1 MRKKGILIGININN
15 KINFDESMIEF
26 KNLCQACE
34 IEEVAH
40 IKQNAK
46 KVNSKFYMGSGK
58 IKELRDLIIDI
69 GVDVVVFNNEL
80 SASQIKNIEEE
91 IECRVI
97 DRTTLI
103 LDIFANRAKT
113 REAKLQVEI
122 ARLQYELPK
131 LIDDNE
137 DLGRQGGGAGLKNRG
152 SGETKSELEFRR
164 IKDRIVNLNKELDT
178 VMYQREIQKS
188 KRKKSSIPNVALVG
202 YTNAGKSSVMNVFVE
217 KFINNEDKKVFE
229 KNMLFATLETY
240 VRKIKLPNNKS
251 FLLSDTVGFVGDLP
265 HNLVKAFRSTLEEV
279 CDADLLLHIV
289 DISNPNYENH
299 IKVTNETLR
308 QIGAENIPSIYV
320 FNKSDLIELDQLNH
334 DRIFI
339 SAKKDIGID
348 KLIES
353 ICEQIFAD
361 YINLKIEIPYMQAK
375 MISYIMENEAIVN
388 FEYTDNGV
396 AFDIE
401 CSKVECSKYK
411 EFIIQDRK
419 M

>member
-15 KINFDESMIEF
+15 KINFDESMIEL

-34 IEEVAH
+34 IDEIAQ

-58 IKELRDLIIDI
+58 IKELRDLIIDKD
-69 GVDVVVFNNEL
+69 VDIVVFNNEL
-80 SASQIKNIEEE
+80 SASQIKNIEDE
-91 IECRVI
+91 IECSVI
-97 DRTTLI
+97 DRTALI

-122 ARLQYELPK
+122 ARLQYELPRI
-131 LIDDNE
+131 IDDNE

-152 SGETKSELEFRR
+152 SGETKLELELRR
-164 IKDRIVNLNKELDT
+164 IKDRIVNLNKELET
-178 VMYQREIQKS
+178 VMSQREIQKS

-240 VRKIKLPNNKS
+240 VRNIKLPDNRS

-320 FNKSDLIELDQLNH
+320 FNKSDLIELDELSD
-334 DRIFI
+334 DRILI
-339 SAKKDIGID
+339 SAKNNIGID
-348 KLIES
+348 ELLES
-353 ICEQIFAD
+353 ICKQIFAD
-361 YINLKIEIPYMQAK
+361 YINLKIEVPYIEAK
-375 MISYIMENEAIVN
+375 MISYIMENEAIIN
-388 FEYTDNGV
+388 FEYTENGV
-396 AFDIE
+396 MFHIE
-401 CSKVECSKYK
+401 CSKVEYVKYK
-411 EFIIQDRK
+411 EFII
-419 M
+419 

>member
-15 KINFDESMIEF
+15 KTNFDESMIEL

-34 IEEVAH
+34 IDEIAH

-58 IKELRDLIIDI
+58 IKELRDLIIDKD
-69 GVDVVVFNNEL
+69 VDIVVFNNEL
-80 SASQIKNIEEE
+80 SASQIKNIEDE
-91 IECRVI
+91 IECSVI
-97 DRTTLI
+97 DRTALI

-122 ARLQYELPK
+122 ARLQYELPRI
-131 LIDDNE
+131 IDDNE

-152 SGETKSELEFRR
+152 SGETKLELELRR
-164 IKDRIVNLNKELDT
+164 IKDRIVNLNKELET
-178 VMYQREIQKS
+178 VMSQREIQKS

-240 VRKIKLPNNKS
+240 VRNIKLPDNRS

-320 FNKSDLIELDQLNH
+320 FNKSDLIELDELSD
-334 DRIFI
+334 DRILI
-339 SAKKDIGID
+339 SAKNNIGID
-348 KLIES
+348 ELVES
-353 ICEQIFAD
+353 ICKQIFAD
-361 YINLKIEIPYMQAK
+361 YINLKIEVPYIEAK
-375 MISYIMENEAIVN
+375 MISYIMENEAIIN
-388 FEYTDNGV
+388 FEYTENGV
-396 AFDIE
+396 MFHIE
-401 CSKVECSKYK
+401 CSKVEYVKYK
-411 EFIIQDRK
+411 EFII
-419 M
+419 

>member
-15 KINFDESMIEF
+15 KINFDESMIEL

-34 IEEVAH
+34 IDEIAH

-58 IKELRDLIIDI
+58 IKELRDLIIDKD
-69 GVDVVVFNNEL
+69 VDVVVFNNEL
-80 SASQIKNIEEE
+80 SASQIKNIEDE
-91 IECRVI
+91 IECSVI
-97 DRTTLI
+97 DRTALI

-122 ARLQYELPK
+122 ARLQYELPR

-152 SGETKSELEFRR
+152 SGETKLELELRR
-164 IKDRIVNLNKELDT
+164 IKDRIVNLNKELET
-178 VMYQREIQKS
+178 VMSQREIQKS
-188 KRKKSSIPNVALVG
+188 KRKKSSTPNVALVG

-240 VRKIKLPNNKS
+240 VRNIKLPDNRS

-320 FNKSDLIELDQLNH
+320 FNKSDLIELDELSD
-334 DRIFI
+334 DRILI
-339 SAKKDIGID
+339 SAKNNIGID
-348 KLIES
+348 ELLES
-353 ICEQIFAD
+353 ICKQIFAD
-361 YINLKIEIPYMQAK
+361 YINLKIEVPYIEAK
-375 MISYIMENEAIVN
+375 MISYIMENEAIIN
-388 FEYTDNGV
+388 FEYTENGV
-396 AFDIE
+396 MFHIE
-401 CSKVECSKYK
+401 CSKVEYVKYK
-411 EFIIQDRK
+411 EFII
-419 M
+419 

>member
-1 MRKKGILIGININN
+1 MNMRKKGILIGININN
-15 KINFDESMIEF
+15 KINFDESMIEL

-34 IEEVAH
+34 IDEIAQ

-58 IKELRDLIIDI
+58 IKELRDLIIDKD
-69 GVDVVVFNNEL
+69 VDIVVFNNEL
-80 SASQIKNIEEE
+80 SASQIKNIEDE
-91 IECRVI
+91 IECSVI
-97 DRTTLI
+97 DRTALI

-122 ARLQYELPK
+122 ARLQYELPRI
-131 LIDDNE
+131 IDDNE

-152 SGETKSELEFRR
+152 SGETKLELELRR
-164 IKDRIVNLNKELDT
+164 IKDRIVNLNKELET
-178 VMYQREIQKS
+178 VMSQREIQKS

-240 VRKIKLPNNKS
+240 VRNIKLPDNRS

-320 FNKSDLIELDQLNH
+320 FNKSDLIELDELSD
-334 DRIFI
+334 DRILI
-339 SAKKDIGID
+339 SAKNNIGID
-348 KLIES
+348 ELVES
-353 ICEQIFAD
+353 ICKQIFAD
-361 YINLKIEIPYMQAK
+361 YINLKIEVPYIEAK
-375 MISYIMENEAIVN
+375 MISYIMENEAIIN
-388 FEYTDNGV
+388 FEYTENGV
-396 AFDIE
+396 MFHIE
-401 CSKVECSKYK
+401 CSKVEYVKYK
-411 EFIIQDRK
+411 EFII
-419 M
+419 

>member
-15 KINFDESMIEF
+15 KTNFDESMIEL

-34 IEEVAH
+34 IDEIAH

-58 IKELRDLIIDI
+58 IKELRDLIIDKD
-69 GVDVVVFNNEL
+69 VDVVVFNNEL
-80 SASQIKNIEEE
+80 SASQIKNIEDE
-91 IECRVI
+91 IECSVI
-97 DRTTLI
+97 DRTALI

-122 ARLQYELPK
+122 ARLQYELPRI
-131 LIDDNE
+131 IDDNE

-152 SGETKSELEFRR
+152 SGETKLELELRR
-164 IKDRIVNLNKELDT
+164 IKDRIVNLNKELET
-178 VMYQREIQKS
+178 VMSQREIQKS
-188 KRKKSSIPNVALVG
+188 KRKKSSTPNVALVG

-240 VRKIKLPNNKS
+240 VRNIKLPDNRS

-320 FNKSDLIELDQLNH
+320 FNKSDLIELDELSD
-334 DRIFI
+334 DRILI
-339 SAKKDIGID
+339 SAKNNIGID
-348 KLIES
+348 ELVES
-353 ICEQIFAD
+353 ICKQIFAD
-361 YINLKIEIPYMQAK
+361 YINLKIEVPYIEAK
-375 MISYIMENEAIVN
+375 MISYIMENEAIIN
-388 FEYTDNGV
+388 FEYTENGV
-396 AFDIE
+396 MFHIE
-401 CSKVECSKYK
+401 CSKVEYVKYK
-411 EFIIQDRK
+411 EFII
-419 M
+419 

>member
-15 KINFDESMIEF
+15 KINFDESMIEL

-34 IEEVAH
+34 IDEIAH

-58 IKELRDLIIDI
+58 IKELRDLIIDKD
-69 GVDVVVFNNEL
+69 VDVVVFNNEL
-80 SASQIKNIEEE
+80 SASQIKNIEDE
-91 IECRVI
+91 IECSVI
-97 DRTTLI
+97 DRTALI

-122 ARLQYELPK
+122 ARLQYELPRI
-131 LIDDNE
+131 IDDNE

-152 SGETKSELEFRR
+152 SGETKLELELRR
-164 IKDRIVNLNKELDT
+164 IKDRIVNLNKELET
-178 VMYQREIQKS
+178 VMSQREIQKS

-240 VRKIKLPNNKS
+240 VRNIKLPDNRS

-320 FNKSDLIELDQLNH
+320 FNKSDLIELDELSD
-334 DRIFI
+334 DRILI
-339 SAKKDIGID
+339 SAKNNIGID
-348 KLIES
+348 ELVES
-353 ICEQIFAD
+353 ICKQIFAD
-361 YINLKIEIPYMQAK
+361 YINLKIEVPYIEAK
-375 MISYIMENEAIVN
+375 MISYIMENEAIIN
-388 FEYTDNGV
+388 FEYTENGV
-396 AFDIE
+396 MFHIE
-401 CSKVECSKYK
+401 CSKVEYVKYK
-411 EFIIQDRK
+411 EFII
-419 M
+419 

>member
-15 KINFDESMIEF
+15 KTNFDESMIEL

-34 IEEVAH
+34 IDEIAH

-58 IKELRDLIIDI
+58 IKELRDLIIDKD
-69 GVDVVVFNNEL
+69 VDVVVFNNEL
-80 SASQIKNIEEE
+80 SASQIKNIEDE
-91 IECRVI
+91 IECSVI
-97 DRTTLI
+97 DRTALI

-122 ARLQYELPK
+122 ARLQYELPRI
-131 LIDDNE
+131 IDDNE

-152 SGETKSELEFRR
+152 SGETKLELELRR
-164 IKDRIVNLNKELDT
+164 IKDRIVNLNKELET
-178 VMYQREIQKS
+178 VMSQREIQKS

-240 VRKIKLPNNKS
+240 VRNIKLPDNRS

-320 FNKSDLIELDQLNH
+320 FNKSDLIELDELSD
-334 DRIFI
+334 DRILI
-339 SAKKDIGID
+339 SAKNNIGID
-348 KLIES
+348 ELLES
-353 ICEQIFAD
+353 ICKQIFAD
-361 YINLKIEIPYMQAK
+361 YINLKIEVPYIEAK
-375 MISYIMENEAIVN
+375 MISYIMENEAIIN
-388 FEYTDNGV
+388 FEYTENGV
-396 AFDIE
+396 MFHIE
-401 CSKVECSKYK
+401 CSKVEYVKYK
-411 EFIIQDRK
+411 EFII
-419 M
+419 

>member
-15 KINFDESMIEF
+15 KTNFDESMIEL

-34 IEEVAH
+34 IDEIAQ

-58 IKELRDLIIDI
+58 IKELRDLIIDKD
-69 GVDVVVFNNEL
+69 VDIVVFNNEL
-80 SASQIKNIEEE
+80 SASQIKNIEDE
-91 IECRVI
+91 IECSVI
-97 DRTTLI
+97 DRTALI

-122 ARLQYELPK
+122 ARLQYELPRI
-131 LIDDNE
+131 IDDNE

-152 SGETKSELEFRR
+152 SGETKLELELRR
-164 IKDRIVNLNKELDT
+164 IKDRIVNLNKELET
-178 VMYQREIQKS
+178 VMSQREIQKS

-240 VRKIKLPNNKS
+240 VRNIKLPDNRS

-320 FNKSDLIELDQLNH
+320 FNKSDLIELDELSD
-334 DRIFI
+334 DRILI
-339 SAKKDIGID
+339 SAKNNIGID
-348 KLIES
+348 ELVES
-353 ICEQIFAD
+353 ICKQIFAD
-361 YINLKIEIPYMQAK
+361 YINLKIEVPYIEAK
-375 MISYIMENEAIVN
+375 MISYIMENEAIIN
-388 FEYTDNGV
+388 FEYTENGV
-396 AFDIE
+396 MFHIE
-401 CSKVECSKYK
+401 CSKVEYVKYK
-411 EFIIQDRK
+411 EFII
-419 M
+419 

>member
-15 KINFDESMIEF
+15 KTNFDESMIEL

-34 IEEVAH
+34 IDEIAH

-58 IKELRDLIIDI
+58 IKELRDLIIDKD
-69 GVDVVVFNNEL
+69 VDVVVFNNEL
-80 SASQIKNIEEE
+80 SASQIKNIEDE
-91 IECRVI
+91 IECSVI
-97 DRTTLI
+97 DRTALI

-122 ARLQYELPK
+122 ARLQYELPR

-152 SGETKSELEFRR
+152 SGETKLELELRR
-164 IKDRIVNLNKELDT
+164 IKDRIVNLNKELET
-178 VMYQREIQKS
+178 VMSQREIQKS
-188 KRKKSSIPNVALVG
+188 KRKKSSTPNVALVG

-240 VRKIKLPNNKS
+240 VRNIKLPDNRS

-320 FNKSDLIELDQLNH
+320 FNKSDLIELDELSD
-334 DRIFI
+334 DRILI
-339 SAKKDIGID
+339 SAKNNIGID
-348 KLIES
+348 ELLES
-353 ICEQIFAD
+353 ICKQIFAD
-361 YINLKIEIPYMQAK
+361 YINLKIEVPYIEAK
-375 MISYIMENEAIVN
+375 MISYIMENEAIIN
-388 FEYTDNGV
+388 FEYTENGV
-396 AFDIE
+396 MFHIE
-401 CSKVECSKYK
+401 CSKVEYVKYK
-411 EFIIQDRK
+411 EFII
-419 M
+419 

>member
-1 MRKKGILIGININN
+1 MNMRKKGILIGININN
-15 KINFDESMIEF
+15 KTNFDESMIEL

-34 IEEVAH
+34 IDEIAH

-58 IKELRDLIIDI
+58 IKELRDLIIDKD
-69 GVDVVVFNNEL
+69 VDVVVFNNEL
-80 SASQIKNIEEE
+80 SASQIKNIEDE
-91 IECRVI
+91 IECSVI
-97 DRTTLI
+97 DRTALI

-122 ARLQYELPK
+122 ARLQYELPR

-152 SGETKSELEFRR
+152 SGETKLELELRR
-164 IKDRIVNLNKELDT
+164 IKDRIVNLNKELET
-178 VMYQREIQKS
+178 VMSQREIQKS
-188 KRKKSSIPNVALVG
+188 KRKKSSTPNVALVG

-240 VRKIKLPNNKS
+240 VRNIKLPDNRS

-320 FNKSDLIELDQLNH
+320 FNKSDLIELDELSD
-334 DRIFI
+334 DRILI
-339 SAKKDIGID
+339 SAKNNIGID
-348 KLIES
+348 ELLES
-353 ICEQIFAD
+353 ICKQIFAD
-361 YINLKIEIPYMQAK
+361 YINLKIEVPYIEAK
-375 MISYIMENEAIVN
+375 MISYIMENEAIIN
-388 FEYTDNGV
+388 FEYTENGV
-396 AFDIE
+396 MFHIE
-401 CSKVECSKYK
+401 CSKVEYVKYK
-411 EFIIQDRK
+411 EFII
-419 M
+419 

>member
-15 KINFDESMIEF
+15 KINFDESMIEL

-34 IEEVAH
+34 IDEIAQ

-58 IKELRDLIIDI
+58 IKELRDLIIDKD
-69 GVDVVVFNNEL
+69 VDIVVFNNEL
-80 SASQIKNIEEE
+80 SASQIKNIEDE
-91 IECRVI
+91 IECSVI
-97 DRTTLI
+97 DRTALI

-122 ARLQYELPK
+122 ARLQYELPR

-152 SGETKSELEFRR
+152 SGETKLELELRR
-164 IKDRIVNLNKELDT
+164 IKDRIVNLNKELET
-178 VMYQREIQKS
+178 VMSQREIQKS
-188 KRKKSSIPNVALVG
+188 KRKKSSTPNVALVG

-240 VRKIKLPNNKS
+240 VRNIKLPDNRS

-308 QIGAENIPSIYV
+308 QIGAENIPLIYV
-320 FNKSDLIELDQLNH
+320 FNKSDLIELDELSD
-334 DRIFI
+334 DRILI
-339 SAKKDIGID
+339 SAKNNIGID
-348 KLIES
+348 ELVES
-353 ICEQIFAD
+353 ICKQIFAD
-361 YINLKIEIPYMQAK
+361 YINLKIEVPYIEAK
-375 MISYIMENEAIVN
+375 MISYIMENEAIIN
-388 FEYTDNGV
+388 FEYTENGV
-396 AFDIE
+396 MFHIE
-401 CSKVECSKYK
+401 CSKVEYVKYK
-411 EFIIQDRK
+411 EFII
-419 M
+419 